1 LTIDSRS
8 LLQSGSKTD
17 IGKIRDN
24 NEDSFYVNDKF
35 GIYIVADGIGGYKGG
50 EIASKIATEYLGK
63 RISKELE
70 SLNFSDIKSIKLLQN
85 EENNILEII
94 KTLILETNCKIIKE
108 SLQKSL
114 YNMGTTIVLAI
125 CFNNFFYLVNIGD
138 SRGYIWSNK
147 EKRLEQL
154 TEDDSLVNDMVKLG
168 KISIEKSRDH
178 RLKNVITKYLGSTD
192 FSKPII
198 QKINWS
204 RNDMLIL
211 CSDGLTN
218 MLEDKEIESVIYQNI
233 KSKFDTEDLK
243 NGKRRNRPNEISN
256 ALVDLTNQSGGYDNI
271 TVVVIENKASS
282 HATTV
287 MDK

>member
-1 LTIDSRS
+1 MTIYSRF

-50 EIASKIATEYLGK
+50 EIASKIATEYIGE
-63 RISKELE
+63 RIAKELE
-70 SLNFSDIKSIKLLQN
+70 SLNFLDIKSNKSLQN
-85 EENNILEII
+85 EENTILEII
-94 KTLILETNCKIIKE
+94 KTSILETNFKIIKE
-108 SLQKSL
+108 SLQKDL
-114 YNMGTTIVLAI
+114 YNMGTTIVMAI

-147 EKRLEQL
+147 DKKLEQI

-168 KISIEKSRDH
+168 KISVEESRDH
-178 RLKNVITKYLGSTD
+178 RLKNVITKYLGSPD

-198 QKINWS
+198 KKINWAS
-204 RNDMLIL
+204 NDILIL

-233 KSKFDTEDLK
+233 ESKFYTEALK
-243 NGKRRNRPNEISN
+243 NGKRRNRPQEISN

-271 TVVVIENKASS
+271 TSVVIENKEN
-282 HATTV
+282 HIPPL
-287 MDK
+287 

>member
-1 LTIDSRS
+1 

-50 EIASKIATEYLGK
+50 EIASKIATEYIGE
-63 RISKELE
+63 RIAKELE
-70 SLNFSDIKSIKLLQN
+70 SLNFLDIKSNKSLQN
-85 EENNILEII
+85 EESTILEII
-94 KTLILETNCKIIKE
+94 KTSILETNFKIIKE
-108 SLQKSL
+108 SLQKDL
-114 YNMGTTIVLAI
+114 YNMGTTIVMAI

-147 EKRLEQL
+147 DKKLEQI

-168 KISIEKSRDH
+168 KISVEESRDH
-178 RLKNVITKYLGSTD
+178 RLKNVITKYLGSPD

-198 QKINWS
+198 KKINWAS
-204 RNDMLIL
+204 NDILIL

-233 KSKFDTEDLK
+233 ESKFYTEALK
-243 NGKRRNRPNEISN
+243 NGKRRNRPQEISN

-271 TVVVIENKASS
+271 TSVVIENKEN
-282 HATTV
+282 HIPPL
-287 MDK
+287 

>member
-1 LTIDSRS
+1 MTIYSRF

-24 NEDSFYVNDKF
+24 NEDSFYINDKF

-50 EIASKIATEYLGK
+50 EIASKIATEYIGE
-63 RISKELE
+63 RIAKELE
-70 SLNFSDIKSIKLLQN
+70 SLNFLDIKSNKSLQN
-85 EENNILEII
+85 EENTILEII
-94 KTLILETNCKIIKE
+94 KTSILETNFKIIKE
-108 SLQKSL
+108 SLQKDL
-114 YNMGTTIVLAI
+114 YNMGTTIVMAI

-147 EKRLEQL
+147 DKKLEQI

-168 KISIEKSRDH
+168 KISVEESRDH
-178 RLKNVITKYLGSTD
+178 RLKNVITKYLGSPD

-198 QKINWS
+198 KKINWAS
-204 RNDMLIL
+204 NDILIL

-233 KSKFDTEDLK
+233 ESKFYTEALK
-243 NGKRRNRPNEISN
+243 NGKRRNRPQEISN

-271 TVVVIENKASS
+271 TSVVIENKEN
-282 HATTV
+282 HIPPL
-287 MDK
+287 

>member
-1 LTIDSRS
+1 VDP

-24 NEDSFYVNDKF
+24 NEDSFYINDKF

-50 EIASKIATEYLGK
+50 EIASKIATEYLGE
-63 RISKELE
+63 RISEKLE
-70 SLNFSDIKSIKLLQN
+70 SLNFSDINSNKFLQN
-85 EENNILEII
+85 EENTILEII
-94 KTLILETNCKIIKE
+94 KSLILETNYKIIKE
-108 SLQKSL
+108 SLQKNL

-147 EKRLEQL
+147 EKRLKQL

-168 KISIEKSRDH
+168 KISVEESRDH
-178 RLKNVITKYLGSTD
+178 RLKNVITKYLGSPD

-198 QKINWS
+198 KKINWTS
-204 RNDMLIL
+204 KDMLIL

-233 KSKFDTEDLK
+233 ESKFDTQALK
-243 NGKRRNRPNEISN
+243 NGKTRNRPQEISN
-256 ALVDLTNQSGGYDNI
+256 ALVELSNQSGGYDNI
-271 TVVVIENKASS
+271 TSVVIENKVNSS
-282 HATTV
+282 TTIV

>member
-1 LTIDSRS
+1 MTIYSRF

-50 EIASKIATEYLGK
+50 EIASKIATEYIGE
-63 RISKELE
+63 RIAKELE
-70 SLNFSDIKSIKLLQN
+70 SLNFLDIKSNKSLQN
-85 EENNILEII
+85 EESTILEII
-94 KTLILETNCKIIKE
+94 KTSILETNFKIIKE
-108 SLQKSL
+108 SLQKDL
-114 YNMGTTIVLAI
+114 YNMGTTIVMAI

-147 EKRLEQL
+147 DKKLEQI

-168 KISIEKSRDH
+168 KISVEESRDH
-178 RLKNVITKYLGSTD
+178 RLKNVITKYLGSPD

-198 QKINWS
+198 KKINWAS
-204 RNDMLIL
+204 NDILIL

-233 KSKFDTEDLK
+233 ESKFYTEALK
-243 NGKRRNRPNEISN
+243 NGKRRNRPQEISN

-271 TVVVIENKASS
+271 TSVVIENKEN
-282 HATTV
+282 HIPPL
-287 MDK
+287 

>member
-1 LTIDSRS
+1 

-50 EIASKIATEYLGK
+50 EIASKIATEYIGE
-63 RISKELE
+63 RIAKELE
-70 SLNFSDIKSIKLLQN
+70 SLNFLDIKSNKSLQN
-85 EENNILEII
+85 EENTILEII
-94 KTLILETNCKIIKE
+94 KTSILETNFKIIKE
-108 SLQKSL
+108 SLQKDL
-114 YNMGTTIVLAI
+114 YNMGTTIVMAI

-147 EKRLEQL
+147 DKKLEQI

-168 KISIEKSRDH
+168 KISVEESRDH
-178 RLKNVITKYLGSTD
+178 RLKNVITKYLGSPD

-198 QKINWS
+198 KKINWAS
-204 RNDMLIL
+204 NDILIL

-233 KSKFDTEDLK
+233 ESKFYTEALK
-243 NGKRRNRPNEISN
+243 NGKRRNRPQEISN

-271 TVVVIENKASS
+271 TSVVIENKEN
-282 HATTV
+282 HIPPL
-287 MDK
+287 